1 MRRLVIIAPVVIAA
15 LLAAGSTQSAA
26 AADPGPAVTLQVKP
40 ATVDFGQP
48 VKFRG
53 QITPPSGGQLVEV
66 LDSRGAVVAHA
77 TSAANGTYA
86 ASAKPQHNATVHA
99 QWGAAESHRVQVRV
113 RPRLTAKRSENV
125 LLFGPVTVSGHLAPP
140 LPGRKVDVTLWTRG
154 KPVQRFTPMLNKHG
168 NFLVRFEAVHP
179 GRQTV
184 LVHYEDGEHA
194 GVSWRSKPAT
204 PPLPALQ
211 SGSSGVFV
219 QLLEKR
225 LMELHYRV
233 YGRDPSFDY
242 RDADSVLAFHK
253 EQRMPLTTS
262 VDQRTWWAL
271 ANPKLPVIRGP
282 KTGKHF
288 EVDLTKQV
296 LLYVVDGQVDG
307 ILHVSTGKPS
317 TPTLPGKFHVWTK
330 QPGTNQEGM
339 YNSSFFDGNRAL
351 HGYPD
356 VPSYAASHGCVRIP
370 FWNALW
376 VYHRAPI
383 GIEVLVY
390 NS

>member
-1 MRRLVIIAPVVIAA
+1 MRHLLFVAPVLIAA
-15 LLAAGSTQSAA
+15 MVVVGSMQAA
-26 AADPGPAVTLQVKP
+26 AVADPGTSVTLKAAP
-40 ATVDFGQP
+40 PTVEFGQP
-48 VKFRG
+48 VRLSG
-53 QITPPSGGQLVEV
+53 QISPPS
-66 LDSRGAVVAHA
+66 
-77 TSAANGTYA
+77 
-86 ASAKPQHNATVHA
+86 
-99 QWGAAESHRVQVRV
+99 
-113 RPRLTAKRSENV
+113 
-125 LLFGPVTVSGHLAPP
+125 
-140 LPGRKVDVTLWTRG
+140 
-154 KPVQRFTPMLNKHG
+154 
-168 NFLVRFEAVHP
+168 

-184 LVHYEDGEHA
+184 LVRYEDGEHA

-204 PPLPALQ
+204 PPLPALR
-211 SGSSGVFV
+211 SGSTGVFV

-233 YGRDPSFDY
+233 YAQDPSFDY

-253 EQRMPLTTS
+253 EQRMPLSTS
-262 VDQRTWWAL
+262 VDQQTWWAL
-271 ANPKLPVIRGP
+271 ANPKRPVIRGP
-282 KTGKHF
+282 KTGTHF

-317 TPTLPGKFHVWTK
+317 TPTVTGTFHVWTK

-376 VYHRAPI
+376 VYDRAPI